1 MNRVSVTDIL
11 AALRHTDP
19 DVLAAAIYADNDPD
33 LLSAL
38 AHTLGQAA
46 ERTATY
52 PHPEVIAEGDAV
64 LHEVLRWPV
73 ADALPP
79 GHLPPSA
86 GELSAARHMPLVE
99 AERLLHRIAATELVA
114 ARQLIDSG
122 IHIDFTLEQAQVSQ
136 CIADLV
142 RLDITPTRQTVRAH
156 AHALAAAAGPD
167 EHPIIPNTNGLPP
180 RVMSPSPMTVVP
192 AWLDRMDADPPLT
205 GMLDTR
211 LDYLRA
217 AITAMGRA
225 ARQHTTALTLLDTIR
240 ARPALAP
247 PAEHY
252 RPSASTLRAD
262 SSHRMAV

>member
-11 AALRHTDP
+11 TALRHTDP

-33 LLSAL
+33 LLAAL
-38 AHTLGQAA
+38 ARTLGQAA
-46 ERTATY
+46 ERTANH

-79 GHLPPSA
+79 GHLLPSA
-86 GELSAARHMPLVE
+86 GDLSAARRMPLVE

-142 RLDITPTRQTVRAH
+142 RLGITPTRHTVRAH
-156 AHALAAAAGPD
+156 AHALAAAASPG
-167 EHPIIPNTNGLPP
+167 EQPIIPNTHGLPP
-180 RVMSPSPMTVVP
+180 RVISPSPMTVVP

-205 GMLDTR
+205 GLLDAR

-225 ARQHTTALTLLDTIR
+225 ARQHTTALTVLDTTR
-240 ARPALAP
+240 ASAALTRPV
-247 PAEHY
+247 EHY

-262 SSHRMAV
+262 SAHRMAV